1 MAEKFSKVLG
11 RQIEFIDIPEEMM
24 RETLISF
31 GVPEWQTDG
40 LIEDYAHYRRGEAS
54 TIASGVRDAT
64 GKMPRS
70 FDDFLRDY
78 APAFS

>member
-1 MAEKFSKVLG
+1 
-11 RQIEFIDIPEEMM
+11 MM

-54 TIASGVRDAT
+54 TIASGVKDA
-64 GKMPRS
+64 KAKCHAHLMIFSAIMRLL
-70 FDDFLRDY
+70 FL
-78 APAFS
+78 SNS